1 MAVGQLVHGCN
12 LVAEGMGGGGLC
24 DADGTACIVGGFH
37 DVDGGFV
44 GVLKDVFPPPLHDVR
59 HCLPRVFLAL
69 VIGVDGPPGLYALT
83 QGVEHGAL
91 LLIQRQCL
99 QHLRLEDGSVGDDAV
114 VSDALLLAVVV
125 DDGIAGGLTARACRG
140 GDGNEPDACVPVL
153 LLQVERV
160 LRHLA
165 IELDALG
172 NVHAAAAADGEDG
185 VAAFGIEKVNALGN
199 VFVEGIGGEAVE
211 DGIGDGHALDVGL
224 DAQVREGGV
233 ADQKDF
239 SCSLEGFIQV
249 ADALIYG
256 LSHNAC
262 G

>member
-1 MAVGQLVHGCN
+1 M
-12 LVAEGMGGGGLC
+12 
-24 DADGTACIVGGFH
+24 
-37 DVDGGFV
+37 
-44 GVLKDVFPPPLHDVR
+44 
-59 HCLPRVFLAL
+59 
-69 VIGVDGPPGLYALT
+69 T

-153 LLQVERV
+153 LFQVERV

-185 VAAFGIEKVNALGN
+185 VAAFGIKKVNALGN

-233 ADQKDF
+233 AD
-239 SCSLEGFIQV
+239 
-249 ADALIYG
+249 
-256 LSHNAC
+256 
-262 G
+262 

>member
-1 MAVGQLVHGCN
+1 MAVGQLVHGGN

-44 GVLKDVFPPPLHDVR
+44 GVLEDVFPPPLHDVR
-59 HCLPRVFLAL
+59 NCLPRVFLAL
-69 VIGVDGPPGLYALT
+69 VIGVDGPPGFDALT

-91 LLIQRQCL
+91 LLVQRQCL
-99 QHLRLEDGSVGDDAV
+99 QHLRLEDGSIGNDAV
-114 VSDALLLAVVV
+114 VGDALLLAVVV

-140 GDGNEPDACVPVL
+140 WDGNELYAGVLVL

-185 VAAFGIEKVNALGN
+185 VAAFGIEKVNAFGN
-199 VFVEGIGGEAVE
+199 VLVEGIGGELVE
-211 DGIGDGHALDVGL
+211 DDIGDRHALDVSF

-239 SCSLEGFIQV
+239 ACSPEGFIQM